1 MAFSLR
7 LSDSLAPMK
16 GLLRSAC
23 VGIAVTSMMI
33 AKLDCAAAAAAP
45 PPPDAAAVGYTQ
57 NTFSSFVPGSI
68 DINDTRKSG
77 FSWYL
82 WHYFGEARA
91 APEYRG
97 EPADGSVTLNGD
109 TTGPNGQ
116 LTTAA
121 PAKNAQKFVGV
132 AFGGGAYIEASLK
145 FDPVAAHDKSKKGWP
160 SFWSLSLEHAVTSSA
175 QWAGKE
181 PNYEHFIE
189 VDFFEY
195 DIVDG
200 GNYYGATM
208 HDWYGLYNKTCAGR
222 AFCSVG
228 RAYSDVKTAV
238 RGDTDFTQYHTYG
251 FLWVPASGSSMGYG
265 QFYFDRSPVG
275 KRVSWTK
282 IAGQDG
288 VPRTSNRMQFR
299 HSCVEKPSSNPDTW
313 HGRRQAHDGGV
324 SECVAIFR

>member
-1 MAFSLR
+1 
-7 LSDSLAPMK
+7 MK
-16 GLLRSAC
+16 RIVRSAC

-33 AKLDCAAAAAAP
+33 GKLDCAEAAAAS
-45 PPPDAAAVGYTQ
+45 PPPDAVAAGYTQ
-57 NTFSSFVPGSI
+57 NTFSAFTPGSI
-68 DINDTRKSG
+68 DINDTGKSG
-77 FSWYL
+77 FSWYP
-82 WHYFGEARA
+82 WHYFGRHAQ
-91 APEYRG
+91 PQNIVVN
-97 EPADGSVTLNGD
+97 PDGSVTFNGD

-160 SFWSLSLEHAVTSSA
+160 SFWAMSLEHMATSSA
-175 QWAGKE
+175 LWAGKE

-195 DIVDG
+195 DIAEG

-208 HDWYGLYNKTCAGR
+208 HDWYGVYNKTCAGR

-238 RGDTDFTQYHTYG
+238 RSGTDFTQYHTYG
-251 FLWVPASGSSMGYG
+251 FLWVPATGSATGYG
-265 QFYFDRSPVG
+265 QFYFDRTPVG

-288 VPRTSNRMQFR
+288 LPDQQPWQFGILDN
-299 HSCVEKPSSNPDTW
+299 HHLVLILGTGVGKPMTVASVNVWQSSNSQNL
-313 HGRRQAHDGGV
+313 RN
-324 SECVAIFR
+324 

>member
-1 MAFSLR
+1 
-7 LSDSLAPMK
+7 MK

-33 AKLDCAAAAAAP
+33 AKLDCAAAAAAS
-45 PPPDAAAVGYTQ
+45 PPPDAVAVGYTQ
-57 NTFSSFVPGSI
+57 NTFSSFAPGSI

-82 WHYFGEARA
+82 WHYFGGNAQ
-91 APEYRG
+91 PQNIVVN
-97 EPADGSVTLNGD
+97 PDGSVTLNGD

-238 RGDTDFTQYHTYG
+238 RGDTDFTRYHTYG
-251 FLWVPASGSSMGYG
+251 FLWVPANGSSMGYG
-265 QFYFDRSPVG
+265 QFYFDRNPVG

-288 VPRTSNRMQFR
+288 LPDQQPWQFGILDN
-299 HSCVEKPSSNPDTW
+299 HHLTLILGTGVGKPMTVGSVNVWQSSDSQNL
-313 HGRRQAHDGGV
+313 RN
-324 SECVAIFR
+324 